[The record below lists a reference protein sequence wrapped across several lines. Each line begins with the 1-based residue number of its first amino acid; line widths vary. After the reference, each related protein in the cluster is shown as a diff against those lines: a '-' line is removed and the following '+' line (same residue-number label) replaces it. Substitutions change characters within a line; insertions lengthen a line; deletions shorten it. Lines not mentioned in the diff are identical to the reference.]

1 MKRLP
6 VLCVCAAALRLAG
19 AETVSVTVGPVA
31 KAISPDLFGIFFEDI
46 NYAADGGLY
55 AELLQNR
62 SFEYQMA
69 EQPSWNPLSCWELV
83 KSGGGKGGIKV
94 DAGLPVHPNNP
105 HHLALEVEEPGEG
118 VGVSNPGYDGI
129 VVRQGETYDVSFFAR
144 QLYAERRWGGPA
156 DIEQRPMP
164 VTVRLESKDGACLG
178 ELSLAVKGL
187 DWSRVEGSITASGGE
202 SDARFV
208 LLAKGRGGIA
218 LDEVSL
224 FPRKTFKN
232 RKNGLRADLAQV
244 IADLRP
250 RFIRFPGGCVA
261 HGNGLG
267 NLYRW
272 KDTVGPVERRKQQ
285 SNIWGY
291 HQSVGLG
298 YFEYFQFCEDIGAK
312 PLPVVAAG
320 VCCQNSGCTAEKG
333 QRGIPLDEMPAYVQ
347 EVLDLIEWAN
357 GPASSKWGAVRAAA
371 GHPAPFGLEYL
382 GVGNEDQITP
392 VFSERF
398 KLIADAVRAKHPE
411 IKVVGTAGPYPDGPD
426 FEAGWALGRQLGVP
440 LLDEH
445 YYRKPEWFWDSL
457 ARYDR
462 YDRAGP
468 GVYAGEYAAHDAGRK
483 NTLRS
488 ALAEAAHLTALE
500 RNGDVVRLSS
510 YAPLLAKQ
518 GRTQWRPDLIYFDNQ
533 TVSPSV
539 NYCVQ
544 QLFSLNAGDAC
555 LRLAIEGGGAD
566 LAASAVRDS
575 RSGDVIVKLVS
586 RAVEPVQARVD
597 LSAVAA
603 SSARATRT
611 VLSGDPLAENAFGR
625 APAVAPVASPLE
637 RGPVFACA
645 LPACSLTV
653 IRLPTR
659 SVQEPT
665 GVAAGAS
672 VPSGQPRKAWEP
684 IALRDDDKPAFPAP
698 PAGWNQRRE
707 GTPHGKLEM
716 IDYASKTV
724 GATRRMAVYTPP
736 GYSPEK
742 RYPVLYL
749 LHGIGGDETEWARL
763 ASPEVL
769 LDNLIAAGKAAP
781 MLIVMPNGRAQKND
795 RAEGDVF
802 KSAPAFAVF
811 ERDLLEDVIPAI
823 ESRYSVARDR
833 EHRALAGLSM
843 GGGQA
848 LNFGLG
854 HLDTFAWVGGFS
866 SAPNTRKSAELI
878 PDPAAVRRLKLL
890 WLSCG
895 SRDGLLHISQ
905 DVHAYLQANAVPHIW
920 HVTDHAHDGA
930 EWAQALYW
938 FAQQLAFAPAK

>member
-1 MKRLP
+1 MKDNAVACLCAV
-6 VLCVCAAALRLAG
+6 VLCVASAAQPARAASGVLTLRVG
-19 AETVSVTVGPVA
+19 AET
-31 KAISPDLFGIFFEDI
+31 KAINPDLFGLFFEDI

-55 AELLQNR
+55 AELIQNR
-62 SFEYQMA
+62 SFEYTA
-69 EQPSWNPLSCWELV
+69 GDNKAWNPQTAWTLV
-83 KSGGGKGGIKV
+83 LRGAAKGSAEV
-94 DAGLPVHPNNP
+94 RADAPLHPNNP
-105 HHLALEVEEPGEG
+105 HYLALTVEAAGEG
-118 VGVSNPGYDGI
+118 AGIANEGFDGI
-129 VVRQGETYDVSFFAR
+129 AVKEGERYDCSFFS
-144 QLYAERRWGGPA
+144 RRLSDQAVPL
-156 DIEQRPMP
+156 
-164 VTVRLESKDGACLG
+164 TVRLERQNGEVLAEGAASVSSGAWAKQAVTLCPSASESNARLVM
-178 ELSLAVKGL
+178 LAQGVG
-187 DWSRVEGSITASGGE
+187 A
-202 SDARFV
+202 
-208 LLAKGRGGIA
+208 IA
-218 LDEVSL
+218 LDMVSL
-224 FPRKTFKN
+224 FPRKTF
-232 RKNGLRADLAQV
+232 RGRPNGLRPDLAQA
-244 IADLRP
+244 IADLKP
-250 RFIRFPGGCVA
+250 RFVRFPGGCLS
-261 HGNGLG
+261 HGDGLD
-267 NLYRW
+267 NIYRW
-272 KDTVGPVERRKQQ
+272 KDTLGPVEARKAQR
-285 SNIWGY
+285 NIWRY
-291 HQSVGLG
+291 HQTLGLG

-312 PLPVVAAG
+312 PLPVLAAG
-320 VCCQNSGCTAEKG
+320 VCCQNAGHYLSGAPKG
-333 QRGIPLDEMPAYVQ
+333 QQAIPLRDMPAYVQ

-357 GPASSKWGAVRAAA
+357 GPASSKWGAERAAA
-371 GHPAPFGLEYL
+371 GHPTPFGLTYL

-392 VFSERF
+392 AFGERF
-398 KLIADAVRAKHPE
+398 KMIFDAVRAKHPE
-411 IKVVGTAGPYPDGPD
+411 IQVVGTAGPYPDGPD
-426 FEAGWALGRQLGVP
+426 FEAGWTLGRELGVP

-457 ARYDR
+457 RRYDR
-462 YDRAGP
+462 YDRSGP
-468 GVYAGEYAAHDAGRK
+468 GVYAGEYAAHDAGRR

-518 GRTQWRPDLIYFDNQ
+518 GCTQWRPDLIYFDNQ
-533 TVSPSV
+533 TVTPSV

-544 QLFSLNAGDAC
+544 QLFSLNAGDAS
-555 LRLAIEGGGAD
+555 LAFTVEGGGAD

-586 RAVEPVQARVD
+586 RAATPVQARID
-597 LSAVAA
+597 LSATGAA
-603 SSARATRT
+603 SGRATRT

-625 APAVAPVASPLE
+625 VPAVAPVTAPLE
-637 RGPVFACA
+637 GGPVFACA

-653 IRLPTR
+653 IRLSGS

-665 GVAAGAS
+665 GVAVRTD
-672 VPSGQPRKAWEP
+672 VPSGQPRKAWGP
-684 IALRDDDKPAFPAP
+684 IVLHADDKPVFSAP

-707 GTPHGKLEM
+707 GIPHGKLERV
-716 IDYASKTV
+716 DYESKTV
-724 GATRRMAVYTPP
+724 GATRRMTVYTPP
-736 GYSPEK
+736 GYTADR

-769 LDNLIAAGKAAP
+769 LDNLIAEGKAAP

-795 RAEGDVF
+795 RPEGDVF

-823 ESRYSVARDR
+823 EARYSVARDR
-833 EHRALAGLSM
+833 GHRALAGLSM

-866 SAPNTRKSAELI
+866 SAPNTRKSEELM
-878 PDPAAVRRLKLL
+878 PDPAAARQLKLL

-895 SRDGLLHISQ
+895 NRDGLLHISQ
-905 DVHAYLQANAVPHIW
+905 DVHAYLKDKAVPHLW

-938 FAQQLAFAPAK
+938 FAQQLAFAPEK